1 MRTFLEQALGLAG
14 LGAVTWF
21 WLGIAESN
29 TLVLMASVLLFLL
42 IVAGLVWLARRA
54 LYQLTERWHIAWLL
68 GFPVAWL
75 LVQWVPGFQSFTTQ
89 AASMI
94 VRFALAYLLFV
105 VGWVTLLSWIP
116 FGRPASTQDNTAVL
130 P

>member
-1 MRTFLEQALGLAG
+1 MRTFIEQAIGLAAIG
-14 LGAVTWF
+14 VLSWF
-21 WLGIAESN
+21 WLGIAESSI
-29 TLVLMASVLLFLL
+29 LVLMASVLLFLL
-42 IVAGLVWLARRA
+42 IVAGLVLLARRA
-54 LYQLTERWHIAWLL
+54 LCQLTGRWHIAWLL

-75 LVQWVPGFQSFTTQ
+75 LVKWVPGFQSFTGQ

-94 VRFALAYLLFV
+94 VRFTLAYLLFL

-116 FGRPASTQDNTAVL
+116 FGRPASTQDNTVVL